1 MHKSPED
8 VRLIEKLLDIAI
20 ALASSNNL
28 GDLLNLILSKSR
40 EITCSD
46 AGSIYLLDRSESQ
59 PMLLFK
65 AAQNASRPFVSLRE
79 FAMPLTDESLAGY
92 VALTGESLNI
102 PDAYYLPP
110 ETPYQLNRNFDQDIG
125 YHTRSVLAMP
135 MRNRK
140 GEVIGILQL
149 LNRKTKPEELLNPS
163 NVHEITQPFSE
174 SEERIMRLL
183 ASQAG
188 ISIERNQ
195 LHENIEYFLEEFVKA
210 AVRAIEMR
218 DPRTAGHA
226 DRVSQL
232 TLHLGKAVNAV
243 STGELGRVHF
253 DEKQLQELRYAA
265 LLHDFGEVGVPE
277 AILTKAKKLSPQV
290 LETIRTR
297 FDLARRTWELEA
309 LTAQLQPS
317 SIASSYLTDEIAQLE
332 TDWQCVLKANEP
344 DVLSAEALAQLQAVA
359 ARTYRAIDGQMQ
371 PLLTLSE
378 LAHLSVIQ
386 GTLTEQERSVMQS
399 HVIRSYEFLQCIP
412 WPKEF
417 AQVPKIVYAHHER
430 PDGSGYP
437 QGLKGDRIPLTAQIL
452 TLADVYDALT
462 AGDRPHKPGIPP
474 QQALEIL
481 REDARHDR
489 LHRELVALFEEQ
501 HIFTILGHTIE

>member
-1 MHKSPED
+1 MNKSPED

-46 AGSIYLLDRSESQ
+46 AGSIYLIDRSESQ

-149 LNRKTKPEELLNPS
+149 LNRKTKFEELLNPG

-174 SEERIMRLL
+174 TEERIMRLL

-195 LHENIEYFLEEFVKA
+195 LHESIEHVLDEFVKA

-226 DRVSQL
+226 ERVSLL
-232 TLHLGKAVNAV
+232 TLQLGKAINAV
-243 STGELGRVHF
+243 STGSLGRVYF
-253 DEKQLQELRYAA
+253 DKKQLQEMRYAA

-277 AILTKAKKLSPQV
+277 AILTKAKKLSPQA
-290 LETIRTR
+290 LETIRMR
-297 FDLARRTWELEA
+297 FDLAQRTWELETLA
-309 LTAQLQPS
+309 AKLEPSPIERPDLTR
-317 SIASSYLTDEIAQLE
+317 EIAQLE
-332 TDWQCVLKANEP
+332 TDWQLVLQANEP
-344 DVLSAEALAQLQAVA
+344 DVLSPEALVPLQAVA
-359 ARTYRAIDGQMQ
+359 ARTYRAIDGQLQ
-371 PLLTLSE
+371 PLITPSE
-378 LAHLSVIQ
+378 LQHLSVFP
-386 GTLTEQERSVMQS
+386 GTLTEQERSIMQS
-399 HVIRSYEFLQCIP
+399 HVTCSYEFLQSIP
-412 WPKEF
+412 WPKDF
-417 AQVPKIVYAHHER
+417 ARVPQIVYAHQER
-430 PDGSGYP
+430 LDGSGYP
-437 QGLKGDRIPLTAQIL
+437 QGLKNDLIPLAAQIV

-474 QQALEIL
+474 QQALAVL
-481 REDARHDR
+481 RKDAQQNQ
-489 LHRELVALFEEQ
+489 LNGELVKLFEEQ
-501 HIFTILGHTIE
+501 HIFTILGQTID